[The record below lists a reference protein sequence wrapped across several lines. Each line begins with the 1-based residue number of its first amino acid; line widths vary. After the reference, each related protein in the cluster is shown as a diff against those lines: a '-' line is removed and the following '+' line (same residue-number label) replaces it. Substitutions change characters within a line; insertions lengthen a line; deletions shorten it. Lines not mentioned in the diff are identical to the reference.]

1 MAVIGSLVKED
12 YSFALTWIDT
22 VYNSLVDSQA
32 GSTSTTRLTPQA
44 VLRGKDPH
52 ISSLKMA
59 FSTEI
64 GAQGLLPPVMSER
77 TKETL
82 SSSNRR
88 LGPEF

>member
-32 GSTSTTRLTPQA
+32 GSTTRLTPQA